1 MLQTI
6 TIISLIIIFIH
17 ATTWEGM
24 IFEKVNE
31 IFEDAPS
38 WIRKP
43 LFDCPTCMS
52 PWWCL
57 IVLFFMS
64 YEIQNYKDV
73 IMIMFSVGGLNTII
87 DCAFLNKIKE

>member
-6 TIISLIIIFIH
+6 SITSLIIIFIH

-24 IFEKVNE
+24 LFEFVNE
-31 IFEDAPS
+31 MFEDAPS

-43 LFDCPTCMS
+43 IFDCPTCMA
-52 PWWCL
+52 PWWSL
-57 IVLFFMS
+57 IILFFMG
-64 YEIQNYKDV
+64 YEIVSYKDLV
-73 IMIMFSVGGLNTII
+73 IIICSVGGLNTII